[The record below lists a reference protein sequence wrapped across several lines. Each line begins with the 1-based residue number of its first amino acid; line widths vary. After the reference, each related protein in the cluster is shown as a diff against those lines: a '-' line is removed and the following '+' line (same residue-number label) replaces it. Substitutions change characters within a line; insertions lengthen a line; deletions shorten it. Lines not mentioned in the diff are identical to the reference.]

1 MLNNASSPSKLRSDR
16 LLNSL
21 LTTLTALI
29 LGIGTLSAQDL
40 HQDIDWPEHMA
51 QHDLIWEETPLQW
64 NEGAFVG
71 NGQVGMMIYA
81 NIDDNRLDFHVG
93 RQDVTDHRG
102 APNQK
107 TSMGIKG
114 TNLYDYSR
122 IDIGRMVL
130 RPAGKIQSIA
140 VRQDLWNA
148 EVRGTITTDLGE
160 ITFRAF
166 TPYTRMLNV
175 VELSSTENTANQ
187 SADYKWE
194 WKAGNPISPRILTK
208 PGSDDDKNYVRNP
221 KPIIKKVDGL
231 DVCQQS
237 LNAGG
242 DYATAW
248 LEKKGPSKSTLY
260 LSIANEI
267 PAANLSAQVAVKTVQ
282 DAASQSIENLEKE
295 HRDWWQTYY
304 QKSFLSIPDGRMES
318 FFWIQIYKMAACSRA
333 DGPALDLM
341 GPFFKN
347 TSWPGLWWNLN
358 VQLTYW
364 PFNTSNHLDI
374 AENFV
379 TLIDD
384 NFDFMLPKKSGKSL
398 GDFAW
403 ALHNYW
409 LILSYKGDQNA
420 IQEKWVPKAMRIAE
434 VYEGKQIR
442 NEGGKLELTPMGS
455 PEYHGF
461 KSFPNTNYNLAIL
474 RWLLST
480 LVETNEKA
488 NTHLDDVAKWK
499 QTLDNL
505 IDYPQDEN
513 GLMIGSDQPVDVS
526 HRHYSHLLALY
537 PLFQLNPDSPADRDL
552 VVKSV
557 EHWHRIGNGKGL
569 VGYSYTGAASLY
581 AAFGKG
587 NEADAVLQTFLDG
600 DIGGG
605 MLLPNTFYM
614 EGRGKNPVIET
625 PLSGAASIM
634 ELLLQSWGKKI
645 RIFPA
650 TPDSWADASFDQLRA
665 EGGFLVSAYRQN
677 GATQWVSIKSE
688 AGQACI
694 LKVPGWNVAIPSPA
708 SKDIKVTK
716 LAVGEFKIDLKA
728 GQEILLTSETF
739 KGTPIVTLVSHD
751 ESEKNRYGVKKGQN
765 LETIMEYPV
774 PEYKY

>member
-1 MLNNASSPSKLRSDR
+1 MVIALVMPFMVVGSTYGQMVDRKINWSDF
-16 LLNSL
+16 L
-21 LTTLTALI
+21 
-29 LGIGTLSAQDL
+29 
-40 HQDIDWPEHMA
+40 A
-51 QHDLIWEETPLQW
+51 QHDLVWEEIPNQW

-81 NIDDNRLDFHVG
+81 NLDDNRLDFHVG

-102 APNQK
+102 APDKK
-107 TSMGIKG
+107 TSMGVKG

-122 IDIGRMVL
+122 LDIGRMLL
-130 RPAGKIQSIA
+130 RPAGKILSMD

-148 EVRGTITTDLGE
+148 EVRGTITTDFGE
-160 ITFRAF
+160 ISFRAF

-175 VELSSTENTANQ
+175 VEVRSTETKDNKPV
-187 SADYKWE
+187 DYQWQ
-194 WKAGNPISPRILTK
+194 WKAGNPISPRVLTRL
-208 PGSDDDKNYVRNP
+208 GSSDDKKYVRNP
-221 KPIIKKVDGL
+221 KPVIKKIDGI
-231 DVCQQS
+231 DVCEQS
-237 LNAGG
+237 LLAGG

-248 LEKKGPSKSTLY
+248 KESKGSSQSTLY

-267 PAANLSAQVAVKTVQ
+267 PAANRSAKVAVTTVRE
-282 DAASQSIENLEKE
+282 ASSLALTTLEKE
-295 HRDWWQTYY
+295 HRDWWHGYF

-318 FFWIQIYKMAACSRA
+318 FFWIQLYKMAACSRA
-333 DGPALDLM
+333 DGPALDLL

-364 PFNTSNHLDI
+364 PFNASNHLDI
-374 AENFV
+374 AENFI

-409 LILSYKGDQNA
+409 LIYRYQGNQKA
-420 IQEKWVPKAMRIAE
+420 IQEKWMPKAMQIAK
-434 VYEGKQIR
+434 VYEGKQVR
-442 NEGGKLELTPMGS
+442 NEEGKLELTPMGS
-455 PEYHGF
+455 PEFHGF
-461 KSFPNTNYNLAIL
+461 EAFPNTNYNLAIL

-480 LVETNEKA
+480 LIETNEKA
-488 NTHLDDVAKWK
+488 HTHPDEVTKWK
-499 QTLDNL
+499 QTLKDL

-513 GLMIGSDQPVDVS
+513 GLMIGSDQPVDIS

-557 EHWHRIGNGKGL
+557 EHWHRIGDGKGL

-587 NEADAVLQTFLDG
+587 NEANGVLQTFLDG
-600 DIGGG
+600 NIGGG
-605 MLLPNTFYM
+605 MLLANTFYM

-645 RIFPA
+645 RVFPA
-650 TPDSWADASFDQLRA
+650 TPDAWADASFDQLRA
-665 EGGFLVSAYRQN
+665 ESGFLVSASRRQ
-677 GATQWVSIKSE
+677 GKTDWVSIKSLTGE
-688 AGQACI
+688 PCV
-694 LKVPGWNVAIPSPA
+694 LKVPGWDSAVPS
-708 SKDIKVTK
+708 SENIKVTK
-716 LAVGEFKIDLKA
+716 IADGEFRIDLKA
-728 GQEILLTSETF
+728 GQDILLTSGAF
-739 KGTPIVTLVSHD
+739 KGNPVIDSIPHD
-751 ESEKNRYGVKKGQN
+751 KAEQNLYGVKKGMS
-765 LETIMEYPV
+765 LKEIMEYPV
-774 PEYKY
+774 PEYLY